1 MMTVAMTTTRPK
13 PTMTT
18 ETAAVVA
25 ATADDVEP
33 EEDEDRP
40 GLASRVR
47 ARLAGDVRSRI
58 LAYYF
63 VLLAVALFASTLLV
77 RQALLVRLDDEIA
90 ADLRQ
95 EAQEFRSLAGGND
108 PETGEPFRDDVERI
122 LEVFLQRNVPG
133 VGEQLIAVPREG
145 QAVYRGSEAVDE
157 PLDPALIEEWRRL
170 AATEEGTVM
179 TGLGEARYL
188 AVPTISGDRSLG
200 TFAVAI
206 FLEPRREDV
215 DAAVRIVAVVSGAV
229 LILASLVAYLAAGR
243 VLAPLSDLR
252 DAARAVSGEEMS
264 RRIEVGGNDEI
275 AQLGQSFNRM
285 LDRLQAAFAIQRSF
299 IRDVSHELRT
309 PIAIVRGHLELMAE
323 GAIPEDEQAET
334 LDLLD
339 GELQRMT
346 RFVDELLLLA
356 KAERPDFL
364 HPETVSLDELVE
376 ELRAKASA
384 LGDRDWQVERS
395 VRRTIVA
402 DRQRLTQAVMSL
414 AHNAV
419 ANTEEG
425 TPVRLGAAV
434 EGPWARVWV
443 RDEGAGI
450 PDDEQ
455 ELVFEPLRR
464 GSGSRGRYEGSGLGL
479 ALVKAIAEAHGGRVE
494 LRSSE
499 GHGTEVELVMPVEGP
514 GSEEVGR

>member
-1 MMTVAMTTTRPK
+1 MMMGTMTTTKPK

-18 ETAAVVA
+18 DAASVA
-25 ATADDVEP
+25 ASEDLGDQEVEP
-33 EEDEDRP
+33 QP
-40 GLASRVR
+40 SLAARIR

-63 VLLAVALFASTLLV
+63 VLLAVALFASTLLI
-77 RQALLVRLDDEIA
+77 RQALLVRLDDSIA

-108 PETGEPFRDDVERI
+108 PETGEPFQDDVERI
-122 LEVFLQRNVPG
+122 LEVFLDRNVPG

-145 QAVYRGSEAVDE
+145 QAVFRGAESLDE
-157 PLDPALIEEWRRL
+157 PLDAGLIEDWRRL
-170 AATEEGTVM
+170 AATEEGTIV
-179 TGLGEARYL
+179 TPQGEARYL
-188 AVPTISGDRSLG
+188 AVPTLADERPLG

-206 FLEPRREDV
+206 FLDPRREEV
-215 DAAVRIVAVVSGAV
+215 DAAVQIVAVVSGAV
-229 LILASLVAYLAAGR
+229 LIIASLIAYLAAGR

-252 DAARAVSGEEMS
+252 DAARTVSGEDMS
-264 RRIEVGGNDEI
+264 RRIEVAGRDEI
-275 AQLGQSFNRM
+275 AQLGQTFNRM

-299 IRDVSHELRT
+299 LRDVSHELRT
-309 PIAIVRGHLELMAE
+309 PIAVVRGHLELLAE
-323 GAIPEDEQAET
+323 GSIPADERAET
-334 LDLLD
+334 LELLE
-339 GELQRMT
+339 GELARMT

-364 HPETVSLDELVE
+364 QPETVLLDELCD

-384 LGDRDWQVERS
+384 LGDRDWRVERS
-395 VRRTIVA
+395 ARLAIVA

-425 TPVRLGAAV
+425 TPISIGSAV
-434 EGPWARVWV
+434 EGAWARIWV

-450 PDDEQ
+450 PAAEQ
-455 ELVFEPLRR
+455 ELVFEPLQR
-464 GSGSRGRYEGSGLGL
+464 GSGGRRRYEGSGLGL
-479 ALVKAIAEAHGGRVE
+479 ALVKAIAEAHGGHVE
-494 LRSSE
+494 LRSVE
-499 GHGTEVELVMPVEGP
+499 GQGTDVELVMPVEGP
-514 GSEEVGR
+514 GAEGDEPA